1 MLTSY
6 GARTCK
12 RGPSAGYEDPS
23 YGKASGM
30 SEPGGPDRTAIL
42 KALDE
47 VIDPKSGQGLTRAG
61 LVRGLVLRGGRAA
74 FMLEVAPADIEVYR
88 RVRDQAEAAMAEIDG
103 VEISQVVLTTEVQA
117 PTMPQLKV
125 TPRRGPPP
133 AAGSPGGGGR
143 ARVTEDP
150 QARLHPMVDAVK
162 PPHVKKVIAVA
173 SGKGGVGKSTVSV
186 NLAAALARLGKRAG
200 LLDADIYGPSAP
212 TMLGIEGEP
221 TFDAEKRLNPMEAWG
236 VKVMSIG
243 FIVEPGT
250 ANIWRGPMASSAL
263 RSLMNSNWGTP
274 DEPLDVLVIDL
285 PPGTGDI
292 QLTLVQKL
300 KIDGVVIVSTPQ
312 EIALIDARRAA
323 AMFDKT
329 GAPILG
335 VVENMAYFADSSG
348 VNVPIF
354 GSGGA
359 RAEAERL
366 GVPLL
371 AEVPIEVALRE
382 ACDQGKPLVAV
393 NPESAAAKA
402 FLDLARKLS

>member
-1 MLTSY
+1 
-6 GARTCK
+6 
-12 RGPSAGYEDPS
+12 
-23 YGKASGM
+23 M
-30 SEPGGPDRTAIL
+30 SEPAGPERAAIL
-42 KALDE
+42 AALDK
-47 VIDPKSGQGLTRAG
+47 VIDPKTGQGLVGAG
-61 LVRGLVLRGGRAA
+61 LVRGFVLREGRAA
-74 FMLEVAPADIEVYR
+74 FMMEVAPADADLYR
-88 RVRDQAEAAMAEIDG
+88 PVRDRAEAVLAETPG
-103 VEISQVVLTTEVQA
+103 VEVAQVVLTTEIQA
-117 PTMPQLKV
+117 PTPSYQV
-125 TPRRGPPP
+125 SPRRPL
-133 AAGSPGGGGR
+133 PGETPQGRR
-143 ARVTEDP
+143 ARLAEDP
-150 QARLHPMVDAVK
+150 QARLHPMVEAVK
-162 PPHVKKVIAVA
+162 PPHVRKVVAVA
-173 SGKGGVGKSTVSV
+173 SGKGGVGKSTVAT
-186 NLAAALARLGKRAG
+186 NLAAALAKLGKRVG

-212 TMLGIEGEP
+212 TMLGVDGEP
-221 TFDAEKRLNPMEAWG
+221 TFDSEKRLNPMEAWG

-243 FIVEPGT
+243 FIVEPGV

-263 RSLMNSNWGTP
+263 RSLMNSNWGTE

-300 KIDGVVIVSTPQ
+300 VIDGVIIVSTPQ

-348 VNVPIF
+348 AKVPIF
-354 GSGGA
+354 GAGGA

-382 ACDQGKPLVAV
+382 ACDQGRPLVAADSG
-393 NPESAAAKA
+393 SAAAKA
-402 FLDLARKLS
+402 FLDLARKVA